1 MVAWIASQVGCNVM
15 RGLLQGREKIRFIQA
30 MLMAGLQ
37 PMFSDLDVVWLRNP
51 LPWVRQFAEP
61 NVLMS
66 SDSWDAHPEEDQLDN
81 CCAVMGTD
89 RDVVAV
95 ETFVGKMNV
104 RPLKHPSTRPH
115 IDVAIHIG
123 TDMTRTG
130 EVAKG
135 AFHPHARRVTVYLA
149 LIVPQLNGHEPS
161 ASETIS
167 CCLTMF
173 RNANQEEG
181 MVQVGIHVF
190 RPSALPIVEV
200 SLTSHQ
206 ICAPPMPFPI

>member
-1 MVAWIASQVGCNVM
+1 MHC
-15 RGLLQGREKIRFIQA
+15 LLQGREKIRFIQA
-30 MLMAGLQ
+30 MLTAGLQ

-104 RPLKHPSTRPH
+104 RPLEHPSARPY
-115 IDVAIHIG
+115 DV
-123 TDMTRTG
+123 
-130 EVAKG
+130 KG
-135 AFHPHARRVTVYLA
+135 W
-149 LIVPQLNGHEPS
+149 
-161 ASETIS
+161 
-167 CCLTMF
+167 
-173 RNANQEEG
+173 
-181 MVQVGIHVF
+181 
-190 RPSALPIVEV
+190 
-200 SLTSHQ
+200 
-206 ICAPPMPFPI
+206 